1 MKVIIAGGG
10 TGGHLFPGIALAHEL
25 KRRDSSV
32 EILFIGT
39 KIGIE
44 SRVVPKEGFKIK
56 YIYAEGFTG
65 KGIFKKIKSILKT
78 PAGTFQSMM
87 ILNSF
92 KPDIVIGVGGY
103 AFGPVGM
110 AALFLAR
117 LKPRTTKLV
126 IQEQNLFPGLTNR
139 VLGRFADLI
148 FTSFEGSGKFFM
160 GRKIYF
166 TGNPVRKEIA
176 EIHHLPFTIHH
187 SLFTILV
194 FGGSQ
199 GAHRINLA
207 MIDSLKSLAK
217 IRDSVFIIH
226 QTGEKDFEF
235 VKKAYEENKFNGEVV
250 PFIYDMADVYRRADL
265 LICRSGATTL
275 SEITACGK
283 AAILIPFPFAVNN
296 HQEMN
301 ALALK
306 EHNAAEMILEKELH
320 GELLADMI
328 LSLMQDKERL
338 ANLER
343 GSRKMGKPEA
353 ALEIVEQ
360 CYKIIQATSN

>member
-65 KGIFKKIKSILKT
+65 KGVFKKIKSISKT

-148 FTSFEGSGKFFM
+148 FTSFEGSEKFFM

-176 EIHHLPFTIHH
+176 DLKSRIVNNQSSIVNRQ
-187 SLFTILV
+187 FTILV

-207 MIDSLKSLAK
+207 MIDSLKSLTK
-217 IRDSVFIIH
+217 VRDSLFIIH

-353 ALEIVEQ
+353 ASEIVEQ
-360 CYKIIQATSN
+360 CYKII

>member
-32 EILFIGT
+32 EIMFIGT

-65 KGIFKKIKSILKT
+65 KGIFKKIKSISKI

-87 ILNSF
+87 ILNNF

-110 AALFLAR
+110 ASIL
-117 LKPRTTKLV
+117 LKYPMV
-126 IQEQNLFPGLTNR
+126 IQEQNLFPGITNR
-139 VLGRFADLI
+139 MLGRFADLI
-148 FTSFEGSGKFFM
+148 FTSFEGSGKFFS

-166 TGNPVRKEIA
+166 TGNPVRKEIT
-176 EIHHLPFTIHH
+176 EIHH
-187 SLFTILV
+187 SLITIYHSPFTILI

-199 GAHRINLA
+199 GAHRINLT
-207 MIDSLKSLAK
+207 MIDSIKSLEK
-217 IRDSVFIIH
+217 VRDSVFIIH
-226 QTGEKDFEF
+226 QTGEKDFEL

-250 PFIYDMADVYRRADL
+250 PFIYNMADVYRRADL
-265 LICRSGATTL
+265 IICRSGATTI

-296 HQEMN
+296 HQEIN

-353 ALEIVEQ
+353 ALKIVEQ